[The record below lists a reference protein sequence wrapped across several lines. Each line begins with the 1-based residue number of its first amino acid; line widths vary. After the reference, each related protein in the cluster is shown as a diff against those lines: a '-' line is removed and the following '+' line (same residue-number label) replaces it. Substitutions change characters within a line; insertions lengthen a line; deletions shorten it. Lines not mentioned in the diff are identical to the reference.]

1 MSHRLYPRPPR
12 APFAATQTRKVA
24 RIGLLDYTPA
34 WEPFRQGLREL
45 GYREGENLHLEAR
58 PRGGAS
64 ACPRWHLP
72 VEQPLQFELVI
83 NLKTG

>member
-45 GYREGENLHLEAR
+45 GYREGENLHLEYRPAEGRRERLPALAPAR
-58 PRGGAS
+58 GA
-64 ACPRWHLP
+64 AAA
-72 VEQPLQFELVI
+72 I
-83 NLKTG
+83 